1 MSGILD
7 IFTTIFRADTADLDK
22 GLQESE
28 RDTKKL
34 AAAVTDVGSALEKQI
49 KALELQAA
57 TVGMSKGEATL
68 YKLAQ
73 EGATEADLERA
84 RAALYTAG
92 AMGKE
97 ESAVA
102 SLGKKL
108 GGLLAAYVSIGAVV
122 GGAIQNA
129 SDINALAQT
138 SDALNVAIEDLDAFG
153 RAAEIAGGDAQ
164 GARDS
169 LTDMAEK
176 IGEGLSDVESGAAK
190 AFKALGIGLKDSNGQ
205 AKDALTGLLDLAG
218 AVEGLSKS
226 EAVFKIKELG
236 ITDNR
241 TVEMVLKGRKEL
253 ERMLQV
259 QKDQGVVT
267 KENAEV
273 AKRFTD
279 ALNGLRGGFDR
290 LGMGVSTA
298 IMPALTVVV
307 EWLQK
312 AVDWAG
318 EHKDVLV
325 GFFGA
330 IAAVVTAIYLPAMIS
345 AAAAT
350 LAATWPIIAIVA
362 VIGALAAAFALAYDD
377 IMNFIDGNDSLIGQ
391 IFDKYPAVKDV
402 VYSIIDAFKFMGE
415 VIAGVWQ
422 MIITGFQQVIDFV
435 GKGVSQIK
443 DGVGKVANF
452 FGIGDEAPEG
462 AEPRKG
468 PTVSRERAPGRDE
481 DVPYAPAALQSV
493 AEGQKQL
500 AAAAASPLNATTSN
514 TISNSVANNKREVN
528 VQIGEVNVET
538 QATDAQGMAKD
549 TAGALSSN
557 LKQIESEF
565 ATGRDR

>member
-7 IFTTIFRADTADLDK
+7 IFTTIFRADTADLDR

-28 RDTKKL
+28 RDSQKL
-34 AAAVTDVGSALEKQI
+34 ADKLIDVDKGASLAGESFNSFAKGAL
-49 KALELQAA
+49 ASL
-57 TVGMSKGEATL
+57 T
-68 YKLAQ
+68 
-73 EGATEADLERA
+73 
-84 RAALYTAG
+84 AALSVG
-92 AMGKE
+92 ALIT
-97 ESAVA
+97 SAVQRA
-102 SLGKKL
+102 HE
-108 GGLLAAYVSIGAVV
+108 
-122 GGAIQNA
+122 
-129 SDINALAQT
+129 INALAQT

-267 KENAEV
+267 KENAEI

-279 ALNGLRGGFDR
+279 ALNSLNGSFDR
-290 LGMGVSTA
+290 LGMGISTR
-298 IMPALTVVV
+298 ILPVLTVAI

-312 AVDWAG
+312 AVDWASA
-318 EHKDVLV
+318 HQDVLV

-350 LAATWPIIAIVA
+350 LAATWPMIAIVA

-377 IMNFIDGNDSLIGQ
+377 IKNFIAGNDSLTGQ
-391 IFDKYPAVKDV
+391 VFDKYPKVKEV
-402 VYSIIDAFKFMGE
+402 VYSIIEAFKFMGQ

-422 MIITGFQQVIDFV
+422 MIIMGFQQVLDFV
-435 GKGVSQIK
+435 GKGVTQIK

-452 FGIGDEAPEG
+452 FGIGNEAPEG

-468 PTVSRERAPGRDE
+468 PSMSRERPPGRDE
-481 DVPYAPAALQSV
+481 DVPYVPTALQSV

-514 TISNSVANNKREVN
+514 TISNSVANNKRETN
-528 VQIGEVNVET
+528 VQVGEVNVVT

-549 TAGALSSN
+549 AGAALKSS
-557 LKQIESEF
+557 LQGIDSEF
-565 ATGRDR
+565 ATGRER

>member
-7 IFTTIFRADTADLDK
+7 VFTTIFRADTADLDK
-22 GLQESE
+22 GLQDSE
-28 RDTKKL
+28 RDSQKL
-34 AAAVTDVGSALEKQI
+34 ADKLIDVDKGASLAGESFNSFAKGAL
-49 KALELQAA
+49 ASL
-57 TVGMSKGEATL
+57 T
-68 YKLAQ
+68 
-73 EGATEADLERA
+73 
-84 RAALYTAG
+84 AALSVG
-92 AMGKE
+92 ALIT
-97 ESAVA
+97 SAVQRA
-102 SLGKKL
+102 H
-108 GGLLAAYVSIGAVV
+108 
-122 GGAIQNA
+122 
-129 SDINALAQT
+129 DINALAQT

-176 IGEGLSDVESGAAK
+176 IGEAFSDAESGAAK
-190 AFKALGIGLKDSNGQ
+190 AFKALGIGLKGANGE

-279 ALNGLRGGFDR
+279 ALNSLTGSFDR
-290 LGMGVSTA
+290 LGMGISTT
-298 IMPALTVVV
+298 ILPALTVAI

-312 AVDWAG
+312 VVNWAV
-318 EHKDVLV
+318 EHQDVLV

-330 IAAVVTAIYLPAMIS
+330 IAAIVTAVYLPAMIS

-350 LAATWPIIAIVA
+350 LAATWPMIAIVA

-377 IMNFIDGNDSLIGQ
+377 IKNFIAGNDSLIGQ
-391 IFDKYPAVKDV
+391 VFDKYPKVKEV
-402 VYSIIDAFKFMGE
+402 VYSIMDAFKLMGQ

-422 MIITGFQQVIDFV
+422 MIITGFQQVLDFV
-435 GKGVSQIK
+435 GKGVTQIK

-452 FGIGDEAPEG
+452 FGIGDEAPDG
-462 AEPRKG
+462 SQPPRKG
-468 PTVSRERAPGRDE
+468 PSTSSERPAGRDE

-514 TISNSVANNKREVN
+514 TISNSVASSKRETN
-528 VQIGEVNVET
+528 VQVGEVNVHT
-538 QATDAQGMAKD
+538 QATDAQGMANE
-549 TAGALSSN
+549 AGGALKST
-557 LKQIESEF
+557 LQGIDSEF
-565 ATGRDR
+565 ATGRER